1 MKRFY
6 AILLLL
12 LSVGNFALAQVQV
25 RKATPAD
32 LQAQG
37 KFKTQKA
44 PPAAIRLK
52 EINVAALLEEDKRE
66 SEQGLPPRF
75 GKAVAVSLSTT
86 SAGSWETVENGTVW
100 KLGITSSGAYSLN
113 FFFDRFY
120 LAPGAELYVYNEDR
134 SIIMG
139 PITAD
144 RTDKSGVYATDL
156 LPGSTALFELF
167 EPAAVTGQSRLHLAR
182 VVHGYK
188 NMFPAEYAGNGFG
201 QSASCNVDIIL
212 KRKWFPYSKSYL
224 DSASAKLWNLNVIL
238 FFNSSLKYDRLSK
251 KLLIACLNSPNVL

>member
-6 AILLLL
+6 VILLLVL
-12 LSVGNFALAQVQV
+12 WGNATSAQVQV
-25 RKATPAD
+25 RKVTPQD
-32 LQAQG
+32 LQTQS

-188 NMFPAEYAGNGFG
+188 NMFPTEYADSGFG
-201 QSASCNVDIIL
+201 QSASCNVDINCATGNAWQIESKAVAMIL
-212 KRKWFPYSKSYL
+212 LADGTRYCSGAL
-224 DSASAKLWNLNVIL
+224 LNNACQDLVPNFL
-238 FFNSSLKYDRLSK
+238 TAFHCV
-251 KLLIACLNSPNVL
+251 KLLT